1 MRIFTRTN
9 TWIMTDFILIQK
21 AEFSPKI
28 KTYIIL
34 YVGLI
39 LLLTIIG
46 IPLLIVWIL
55 GLGSYVSNRYYQ
67 NLKCRLTDRHLVF
80 SKGAFFKVE
89 KTIPL
94 ENIQDLT
101 FIENPILNTLDLRV
115 LKIETAGG
123 SNPNGSD
130 MKLIGISEAES
141 FKQKVLEQRELVRM
155 KAERPGQGGDANG
168 ELLQLVREIRD
179 LVQAAV
185 KEGGRQTEN

>member
-1 MRIFTRTN
+1 M
-9 TWIMTDFILIQK
+9 IQK

-28 KTYIIL
+28 KTYILL
-34 YVGLI
+34 YVALI

-46 IPLLIVWIL
+46 IPLMLVWFL
-55 GLGSYVSNRYYQ
+55 GLGSYVSNRYYE

-101 FIENPILNTLDLRV
+101 FLENPILNTLDLRI

-123 SNPNGSD
+123 SNQDGSD
-130 MKLIGISEAES
+130 MKLIGIREAEA
-141 FKQKVLEQRELVRM
+141 FKQKVLEQRERVRM
-155 KAERPGQGGDANG
+155 KAERQGPGGDTDG
-168 ELLQLVREIRD
+168 ELLQLVKEIRD
-179 LVQAAV
+179 LM
-185 KEGGRQTEN
+185 KEFSSGKMDSPGN